1 MEYSTNLIETRA
13 RAVRLIG
20 AGWGIGACDTHCDM
34 GPTALRAGR
43 LARSLRESGLCVDW
57 GAIVSSDAQG
67 PSDAAAAVSAL
78 CLRLAGEV
86 DSAMRE
92 GCLPVVLGGD
102 HTCAIG
108 TWGAVRR
115 HLKSSGPLGLIWIDA
130 HLDSHLPHT
139 TPSQAL
145 HGMPMA
151 CLLGHGDPRL
161 AQLFG
166 ERPTLDP
173 AHVCLIG
180 ARSFEPDEAALLMQL
195 GVRVFAMQELRR
207 RGLAAV
213 FAEALSIVQM
223 GTAGF
228 GVSIDLDAL
237 DPEDA
242 PGVGTPAAHGMR
254 GRELAAV
261 FTQLR
266 GNPLLQAIEIAEL
279 NPILDEDG
287 LTARQVVSLL
297 DAALAPAEAVPA
309 IELEQRY
316 AAHIYE
322 PLPVVL
328 TRGSGI
334 CLWDQSGDRYIDMMS
349 AYSAQSFGHCHPR
362 LVRALTEQANTLGV
376 TSRAFHNTQLPL
388 LMRRLCELT
397 GQYQGIPANTGLEA
411 VEAALKAARRWAY
424 KVKGVGAERAEIIAC
439 SNNFHGRSIA
449 IVGMSSEPAYQDGF
463 GPFPPGFK
471 LIPFGDADALAAAIT
486 PDTAAFLVEPIQ
498 GEAGIVLPPDGYLAR
513 CAQICARHNV
523 LLICDEV
530 QTGLGRTG
538 KLFACQHEEVQP
550 DGIILGKALGGG
562 LLPVSAFLGRR
573 DVMEAFTPGSHGSTF
588 GGNPLAARVA
598 LEALDI
604 LVTDRLAERSAW
616 LGEHLLARLKGIK
629 SPLIR
634 AVRGRGLFV
643 GVEFDPARVSART
656 VCERL
661 LAHGVLS
668 KETHETVVRFAPPL
682 TITQEELDGAVD
694 IFAVV
699 LRELEQR
706 LLAAA

>member
-1 MEYSTNLIETRA
+1 MGGRDP
-13 RAVRLIG
+13 R
-20 AGWGIGACDTHCDM
+20 CDM

-43 LARSLRESGLCVDW
+43 LAQSLRESGLRADW
-57 GAIVSSDAQG
+57 GAIIYADAKG
-67 PSDAAAAVSAL
+67 DADVTAAVSAL
-78 CLRLAGEV
+78 CARLAGEV
-86 DSAMRE
+86 QSALRDA
-92 GCLPVVLGGD
+92 CLPVVVGGD

-108 TWGAVRR
+108 TWAAVRR
-115 HLKSSGPLGLIWIDA
+115 SLHASGPLGLVWIDA

-145 HGMPMA
+145 HGMPLA

-161 AQLFG
+161 TRLLG
-166 ERPTLDP
+166 EAPTLDP
-173 AHVCLIG
+173 AHVCVIG

-195 GVRVFAMQELRR
+195 GVRVFPMGEVRR

-213 FAEALSIVQM
+213 FAEALGIVQA

-242 PGVGTPAAHGMR
+242 PGVGTPVGQGIR
-254 GRELAAV
+254 GSELAAIL
-261 FTQLR
+261 TQLR
-266 GNPLLQAIEIAEL
+266 GNPLLQAVEIAEL
-279 NPILDEDG
+279 NPVLDEAG
-287 LTARQVVSLL
+287 LTAVQVLRLL
-297 DAALAPAEAVPA
+297 EAALAPAQRVPA
-309 IELEQRY
+309 IQLEHRY
-316 AAHIYE
+316 AAHIYD

-328 TRGSGI
+328 TRGSGVY
-334 CLWDQSGDRYIDMMS
+334 LWDQSGQRYIDMMS
-349 AYSAQSFGHCHPR
+349 AYSAQSFGHCNPR
-362 LVRALTEQANTLGV
+362 LIRALTEQASTLGV
-376 TSRAFHNTQLPL
+376 TSRAFHNTRLPV
-388 LMRRLCELT
+388 LMQRLCELT

-424 KVKGVGAERAEIIAC
+424 RVKGVAAERAEIIAC
-439 SNNFHGRSIA
+439 RNNFHGRSIA

-463 GPFPPGFK
+463 GPFPAGFK

-498 GEAGIVLPPDGYLAR
+498 GEAGIVLPPEGYLAR
-513 CAQICARHNV
+513 CAQICAQRNV

-538 KLFACQHEEVQP
+538 KLFACQHENVQP

-573 DVMEAFTPGSHGSTF
+573 DVMQAFTPGSHGSTF
-588 GGNPLAARVA
+588 GGNPLAACVA

-604 LVTDRLAERSAW
+604 LLQDRLAQRSAW
-616 LGEHLLARLKGIK
+616 LGEHLLARLKGFK

-634 AVRGRGLFV
+634 SVRGRGLFV
-643 GVEFDPARVSART
+643 GVEFDPARVSARS

-661 LAHGVLS
+661 LTHGVLS

-682 TITQEELDGAVD
+682 TITREELDGAVD
-694 IFAVV
+694 IFAAV
-699 LRELEQR
+699 LRELEQG